1 LYDPSTGKFS
11 LTAPLSVQRRGCTAT
26 LLRDGRVLIAGG
38 GSGVSVSPAEIYDP
52 VSNKFGPT
60 GTMIDEV
67 DSQTATLLEDDRVL
81 IIGGNGSRNS
91 AELYWP

>member
-1 LYDPSTGKFS
+1 
-11 LTAPLSVQRRGCTAT
+11 
-26 LLRDGRVLIAGG
+26 
-38 GSGVSVSPAEIYDP
+38 
-52 VSNKFGPT
+52 
-60 GTMIDEV
+60 MIDEV